1 LGVTPQERRHMR
13 KSLDKV
19 VLAVVI
25 AGLLVGGIA
34 IASAATKVRTVTTPQ
49 GTSVDVISV
58 TGTVTEVSTAG
69 TTENDTG
76 VMGMLRRRP
85 EGYAKVRDGA
95 DGTVYTLE
103 LDREEGAGIVMK
115 VGDTVTVEG
124 TLETRNSV
132 NELNIW
138 TFTGADG
145 KTVTLRNADGSP
157 SIETVSVAGTV
168 IEVNLETTSEAPA
181 PGGTTRPARKAMAT
195 IRVRQADDTIMTVV
209 LGHEASNITVRI
221 GDTVKIE
228 GFKTPVDANI
238 VMATTFTGADGKTVI
253 LRGLDGVSG
262 PRGIRGESFT
272 FSGIVTEVT
281 PGATTGSIGDATEP
295 IPSPVLTIKV
305 KQADGTVLT
314 VLLRDDESSLTVKVG
329 DAVTVQGFKTPV
341 DTNTVM
347 ATSFTG
353 ADGTTVR
360 LGGRGLG
367 RCGMLPG
374 NRGAGRGFR
383 GGMMGPGSA
392 WDSVTPSET

>member
-1 LGVTPQERRHMR
+1 MR
-13 KSLDKV
+13 KSLEKV

-49 GTSVDVISV
+49 GASVDVISV

-76 VMGMLRRRP
+76 VMGMFRRRP

-103 LDREEGAGIVMK
+103 LDREEAAGIVMK

-168 IEVNLETTSEAPA
+168 TEVNLETTSEAPA

-238 VMATTFTGADGKTVI
+238 VMATSFTGADGKTVI

>member
-1 LGVTPQERRHMR
+1 MR
-13 KSLDKV
+13 KSLEKV

-49 GTSVDVISV
+49 GASVDVISV

-76 VMGMLRRRP
+76 VMGMFRRRP

-103 LDREEGAGIVMK
+103 LDREEAAGIVMK

-168 IEVNLETTSEAPA
+168 TEVNLETTSEAPA

-238 VMATTFTGADGKTVI
+238 VMATSFTGADGKTVI

-341 DTNTVM
+341 DTNTVV

>member
-1 LGVTPQERRHMR
+1 MR
-13 KSLDKV
+13 KSLEKV
-19 VLAVVI
+19 VLAVVV

-76 VMGMLRRRP
+76 VTGMFRRRP

-95 DGTVYTLE
+95 DGTVYTVE
-103 LDREEGAGIVMK
+103 LDREEAAGIVMK

-145 KTVTLRNADGSP
+145 KTVTLRKADGSP
-157 SIETVSVAGTV
+157 NIETVSVAGTV
-168 IEVNLETTSEAPA
+168 TEVDLRTTSAVPF
-181 PGGTTRPARKAMAT
+181 PGDTTRPAPKAMAT
-195 IRVRQADDTIMTVV
+195 IKVRQADDTIVTVV
-209 LGHEASNITVRI
+209 LGHEASNIAVKI

-238 VMATTFTGADGKTVI
+238 VMATSFTGADGKIFI
-253 LRGLDGVSG
+253 LRGLDDVGD
-262 PRGIRGESFT
+262 PRGIPGESVT

-281 PGATTGSIGDATEP
+281 PGTTTGSTDDTTEP
-295 IPSPVLTIKV
+295 IPEPVLTIKV
-305 KQADGTVLT
+305 KQADDTVLT
-314 VLLRDDESSLTVKVG
+314 VLLRDDESDITVNVG
-329 DAVTVQGFKTPV
+329 DAVTVQGFKIPR
-341 DTNTVM
+341 DANTVM

-367 RCGMLPG
+367 GCGMLPG

-383 GGMMGPGSA
+383 GGRLDPGSA
-392 WDSVTPSET
+392 WDSSTPSET